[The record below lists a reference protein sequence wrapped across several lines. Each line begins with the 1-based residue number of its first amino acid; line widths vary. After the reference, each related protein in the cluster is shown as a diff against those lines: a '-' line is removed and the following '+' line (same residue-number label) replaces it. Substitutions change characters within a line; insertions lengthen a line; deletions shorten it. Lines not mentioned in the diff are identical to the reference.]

1 MLEGAIQAERESQEH
16 VPRLLP
22 ASRLLAVDV
31 GEVRMD
37 PVWPRPRFSVTHRA
51 RESPCPHK

>member
-1 MLEGAIQAERESQEH
+1 MLEGTIQAEREAQEH
-16 VPRLLP
+16 VPRPLP

-37 PVWPRPRFSVTHRA
+37 PV
-51 RESPCPHK
+51 

>member
-1 MLEGAIQAERESQEH
+1 MQAERESQKH
-16 VPRLLP
+16 VPRSLP

-37 PVWPRPRFSVTHRA
+37 PV
-51 RESPCPHK
+51 

>member
-1 MLEGAIQAERESQEH
+1 MPGGAVQAEHNTQEH
-16 VPRLLP
+16 VPRPLP

-37 PVWPRPRFSVTHRA
+37 PV
-51 RESPCPHK
+51 